1 MIKIETP
8 QIQNPG
14 QNNQN
19 KIQDQNQSQN
29 KLLNDKI
36 VDKNVIIDKAA
47 ILEERK
53 KKSGKYKS
61 LKFFKNLMIAPKN
74 KATLKEIY
82 QSLETIRNFEM
93 STLKKPPNYLDD
105 NLNIE
110 NKEQNKKLK
119 HVNYPLSAI
128 GLLKC
133 DYGNGLIIYG
143 TGTLVALNMVLTC
156 AHILYSPILKRRCT
170 KVTFF
175 LNLSEGK
182 YLDESEV
189 ETFAIPDEYELKS
202 NDLYDYA
209 LCVLKDNLA
218 KKGGYLGICAFN
230 EKEDKNGYIYGY
242 SNIKST
248 RNYAMSFKTQIE
260 DYEIMGVQSS
270 LRFIEEEKVLIYVGN
285 KTKEGQDGSPI
296 FKVIED
302 VKKDEK
308 EKNIKNPK
316 KKENDGDLNV
326 NTLISNILGNFDARR
341 SIQKYDVKIFAIDC
355 SMTTMVLQNVNS
367 AMLNNQEN
375 VFLNEMTYVRHHKA
389 LIIDNAKIEQILR
402 WMHFYE
408 SIMPRGKID
417 QHIKKTK
424 SIYNDLLDIFNLMSE
439 GLFNFQGKQ
448 NTVLSINC
456 CDIQGKDLFM
466 LLNTQF
472 DISQITV
479 LDLSNNSINYEGIQM
494 LTYQEGLC
502 FNLIELNL
510 AENMLDYK
518 AAKYLTEAEFKAL
531 DKLNIS
537 KNYIGPL
544 GMQILAEKGLF
555 PNLRELNVS
564 ENKLLKEGA
573 RALANGEVF
582 KDIISL
588 YIEGNDINDYGV
600 FLLGS
605 GNLKNISELFLARN
619 KIGDDGVA
627 HIYKFKDLEILD
639 LQNNILT
646 YKGVINL
653 CGKNFKNIKRIN
665 LDNNH
670 IGIEG
675 TYILCSQENNII
687 RSLSLVRNDICTKG
701 AELISILHLQN
712 IYDLNISDNF
722 INDLGFYFLCK
733 GKLSKLKRLD
743 VSLNRISDKGLVY
756 LTEANFINNLNYLNL
771 AGNDITDDGVKYLSF
786 TKMSNLDTLDLTLN
800 YLKSKSGSHLSK
812 SVFHLLSSLSLERN
826 KIKAHGLKNLIGAK
840 FFTNLV
846 KLNLGYC
853 KLGNEGC
860 QILSETNVSKIE
872 ELNLK
877 DNSINDDGVTFL
889 CKANFDNLKDLNLE
903 DNDIAT
909 KGIKE
914 IINTI
919 LNQLNF
925 LRLKG
930 NLKLEN

>member
-1 MIKIETP
+1 
-8 QIQNPG
+8 
-14 QNNQN
+14 
-19 KIQDQNQSQN
+19 
-29 KLLNDKI
+29 
-36 VDKNVIIDKAA
+36 
-47 ILEERK
+47 
-53 KKSGKYKS
+53 
-61 LKFFKNLMIAPKN
+61 
-74 KATLKEIY
+74 
-82 QSLETIRNFEM
+82 
-93 STLKKPPNYLDD
+93 
-105 NLNIE
+105 
-110 NKEQNKKLK
+110 
-119 HVNYPLSAI
+119 
-128 GLLKC
+128 
-133 DYGNGLIIYG
+133 
-143 TGTLVALNMVLTC
+143 MVLTC

-202 NDLYDYA
+202 NDLFDYA

-564 ENKLLKEGA
+564 ENNLLKEGA

-605 GNLKNISELFLARN
+605 GNLKNISDLFLARN
-619 KIGDDGVA
+619 KIGDDGLA

-653 CGKNFKNIKRIN
+653 CVKNFKNIKRIN

-930 NLKLEN
+930 NLKLENKDVIEIQNACDSKFEKQHNFTFLNYSQVNYGAIRYCIRHPEFMNRFREEEKK